1 MSESFKVTDRFFS
14 AIEAGD
20 IDALKSIYHPNV
32 VVWHN
37 TDGLKHKETGQSRE
51 DNLALLRVLTNLI
64 SHWKYDIWYREAT
77 ESGVVQQHTL
87 RGRLPSGE
95 DLAIPVCIVFQIVD
109 DLIVRL
115 DEYIDSAHTQPM
127 VDALS
132 QASASAGGNT

>member
-1 MSESFKVTDRFFS
+1 M
-14 AIEAGD
+14 
-20 IDALKSIYHPNV
+20 
-32 VVWHN
+32 
-37 TDGLKHKETGQSRE
+37 
-51 DNLALLRVLTNLI
+51 
-64 SHWKYDIWYREAT
+64 
-77 ESGVVQQHTL
+77 VQQHTL